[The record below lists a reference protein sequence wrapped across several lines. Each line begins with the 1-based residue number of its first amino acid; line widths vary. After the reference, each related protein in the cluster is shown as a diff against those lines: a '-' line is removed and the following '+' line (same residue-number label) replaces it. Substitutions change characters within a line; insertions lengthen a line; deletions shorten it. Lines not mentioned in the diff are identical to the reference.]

1 VVRVVRVGE
10 AVVVEGPAAPM
21 ARLMAHP
28 IDRLMVRL
36 MVRMVKAVQTVPM
49 VPAARAVQV
58 APAARAV
65 QVAPA
70 VRAVQVA
77 PAVPVARQPR
87 PDRSSRRRM

>member
-28 IDRLMVRL
+28 IDRL